1 MRLVKM
7 EISAILDA
15 SSIVARL
22 IMLLLLT
29 KYKVFNRY
37 MEYYIIGHI
46 LIKAVKGIASLV

>member
-22 IMLLLLT
+22 IMLFLT
-29 KYKVFNRY
+29 KYKVFNRC

-46 LIKAVKGIASLV
+46 LIKAVKGIAGLV